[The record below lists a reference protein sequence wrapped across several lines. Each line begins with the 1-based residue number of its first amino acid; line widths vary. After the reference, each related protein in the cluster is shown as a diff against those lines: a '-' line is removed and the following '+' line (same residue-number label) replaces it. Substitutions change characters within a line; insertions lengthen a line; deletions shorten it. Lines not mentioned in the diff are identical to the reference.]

1 MSQTLE
7 VNRDGRLL
15 RLTLSRPEK
24 RNALNLELCQ
34 ALVDAVDGAQN
45 DASVGAILIDAKG
58 EVFCSGMDLDE
69 ALEAGPT
76 AGLVLHDQLFT
87 IGSRSAKPIVAA
99 VNGPAI
105 AGGAGLVANAHIV
118 IASHGS
124 SFGVT
129 ELRVG
134 MWPFV
139 ISRALVAAMG
149 ERRALEL
156 TLSSRI
162 FGANEAKEYGLVHH
176 VVPPIEL
183 EERAEGI
190 ARQLAE
196 WPSAV
201 VRFGMAYTHQA
212 RVLDVQ
218 RAGQVAL
225 ALRAENFRN
234 ADFAE
239 GVHAFKE
246 KRRPVWP
253 SNQGNQ

>member
-1 MSQTLE
+1 MSETLE
-7 VNRDGRLL
+7 VYQDGRLL

-34 ALVDAVDGAQN
+34 ALVNAVEGAQN
-45 DASVGAILIDAKG
+45 DARVGAILIDAKG

-69 ALEAGPT
+69 ALEAGPI
-76 AGLVLHDQLFT
+76 AGLTLHDQLFT
-87 IGSRSAKPIVAA
+87 LGARSAKPIVAA
-99 VNGPAI
+99 VQGPAI
-105 AGGAGLVANAHIV
+105 AGGAGLAANAHIV
-118 IASHGS
+118 VAAHGS

-149 ERRALEL
+149 ERRTLEL

-176 VVPPIEL
+176 VVPPVEL

-190 ARQLAE
+190 ARQVAE
-196 WPSAV
+196 WPGAV

-212 RVLDVQ
+212 RELDGR

-234 ADFAE
+234 PDFVE
-239 GVHAFKE
+239 GVKAFKE

-253 SNQGNQ
+253 SNEEWQ